1 MKPSLFFYQDLLP
14 HTSVQMVEE
23 KNGIDDKNL
32 VERIIAA
39 YCQSSPEIV
48 DAGGPIWDQIASK
61 TQDLHDSLCSGD
73 VPAVTEF
80 LRFPH
85 RSNLLYGFEMVFN
98 SE

>member
-39 YCQSSPEIV
+39 YCQSSTEIV
-48 DAGGPIWDQIASK
+48 DACGPIWDHIASK
-61 TQDLHDSLCSGD
+61 TQNLHDSLCSGD

-85 RSNLLYGFEMVFN
+85 RSNLLYGFEMVFD
-98 SE
+98 